1 MQTHRMKGEMT
12 PDAGAPPL
20 AVAAIAVA
28 CLSAVA
34 TAVAWSDGGHLS
46 LDAVQQMVEAAT
58 GRSVSWSPPFMSAL
72 LQALGGDA
80 PFSASVA
87 SGHFVLLACIGLWG
101 GLLLAALPVARVRG
115 LWLRVLL
122 VSVLALHP
130 VLLAYAGIV
139 WKDVLLAA
147 IVSAA
152 LGLSLASLSSK
163 ATIQRVV
170 LAALAM
176 GLVAILPQVRQHGM
190 LLAPLLGLLPLASVF
205 WMDTLRY
212 RWRFLLLA
220 LLMAVAA
227 VTAAKTSSWAAAAIS
242 EDDSDSTSVGF
253 RSVFMFDIAGIES
266 RVDIGPVRA
275 LGLDT
280 GGDEALRQ
288 VYSPDRID
296 SLPQATG
303 FDAIVAPMPVA
314 ELRQLWWTAVTRH
327 PRAYVEHRVA
337 VFQRMLGLG
346 DGGVCLP
353 VHLGVAGPPEQL
365 AALGLVEAI
374 DGRDARVYAQL
385 QPLFGTPVFSQAWVL
400 AILFAVALRVA
411 FLPRRSR
418 IAMGVLALATL
429 GYYASFMMV
438 GIACDFRYLFAGLVM
453 TLLLAAAL
461 LMGWREAGETRAV
474 EAG

>member
-1 MQTHRMKGEMT
+1 M
-12 PDAGAPPL
+12 L
-20 AVAAIAVA
+20 ATAAIAVA
-28 CLSAVA
+28 CFLAVA

-72 LQALGGDA
+72 LQVLGGEA
-80 PFSASVA
+80 PFSAPVA
-87 SGHFVLLACIGLWG
+87 SGRFVLLACVGLWG
-101 GLLLAALPVARVRG
+101 GLLLATLPVARVRG
-115 LWLRVLL
+115 LWLRVLC
-122 VSVLALHP
+122 VGALALHP

-147 IVSAA
+147 VVSAV
-152 LGLSLASLSSK
+152 LGLSLASLSSRE
-163 ATIQRVV
+163 TVPRMV
-170 LAALAM
+170 LAGLAM
-176 GLVAILPQVRQHGM
+176 CLVAILPQVRQHGM

-212 RWRFLLLA
+212 RLRFLLLGV
-220 LLMAVAA
+220 LLAIAA
-227 VTAAKTSSWAAAAIS
+227 ITAATTSSWAAAAIG
-242 EDDSDSTSVGF
+242 EDDSDSTSIGF
-253 RSVFMFDIAGIES
+253 RSVFMFDIAGIEA
-266 RVDIGPVRA
+266 RVDVGPVRA
-275 LGLDT
+275 LGLDA
-280 GGDEALRQ
+280 GGDEVLRQ
-288 VYSPDRID
+288 VYSADRID
-296 SLPQATG
+296 TLPQAAG
-303 FDAIVAPMPVA
+303 FDTIIAPMPVA
-314 ELRQLWWTAVTRH
+314 VLRQLWWTAVTRH
-327 PRAYVEHRVA
+327 PRAYLEHRVA

-346 DGGVCLP
+346 EGGVCLP

-374 DGRDARVYAQL
+374 DTRDARVYAQL

-418 IAMGVLALATL
+418 IALGVPTLATL
-429 GYYASFMMV
+429 GYYASFVVV

-461 LMGWREAGETRAV
+461 LMGWREAGEIRTV
-474 EAG
+474 EEQ